1 MTLNFLAECY
11 VKLVLGVG
19 KHHENYVDAYYG
31 PSSWK
36 DEEKKSLVELLK
48 ETKSLVNDIRNIEVK
63 KDELQRKEYLLL
75 HLLSVQTFLLY
86 LKKEDLTFDE
96 ESLSLYNAV
105 SPTLN
110 ESELDEQLNELD
122 KLLPGT
128 GDINKRMDDFC
139 NKFIIPKDKIDIIFT
154 AAIKESEERTKEF
167 ISLDDNE
174 NFDIEYVNNQVWSG
188 YNWYKGN
195 SYSLIQLNTDF
206 PIYIDKA
213 ITLSSHEGYP
223 GHHVFNTLMEMH
235 LVRKKGWIEYSI
247 YALYSPQS
255 LLSEGSANY
264 GVELCFPI
272 EDRIKYEKEVLFPL
286 AGIDVTNADLYYEIR
301 RILKKLSYAENM
313 IAKKYLDGKIDKNQ
327 AIELLMKYS
336 STNKEKSTQRI
347 GFIEVHRSYIINYN
361 LGEDIVA
368 KYVEKLSANNTQK
381 EKWKTFT
388 ELLKNPKTASM
399 MISYIK

>member
-11 VKLVLGVG
+11 VKIVLGVG
-19 KHHENYVDAYYG
+19 KHHKNYIDAYYG

-36 DEEKKSLVELLK
+36 DEEKKSLVELLSDVK
-48 ETKSLVNDIRNIEVK
+48 LLINEIRNIEVK

-75 HLLSVQTFLLY
+75 HSLSVETFLLH
-86 LKKEDLTFDE
+86 LKKEKLTFDE

-110 ESELDEQLNELD
+110 EKELDEHLSLLG
-122 KLLPGT
+122 KLLPGS

-139 NKFIIPKDKIDIIFT
+139 NKFIIPKDKIDIIFA

-235 LVRKKGWIEYSI
+235 LVRKKGWIEYSV

-264 GVELCFPI
+264 GVELCFPT
-272 EDRIKYEKEVLFPL
+272 EDRIKYEKEILFPL

-313 IAKKYLDGKIDKNQ
+313 VAKKYLDGKINKNQ

-336 STNKEKSTQRI
+336 LTNKEKSIQRI

-368 KYVEKLSANNTQK
+368 EYVSKLSVNNTQK

-399 MISYIK
+399 MINDIK